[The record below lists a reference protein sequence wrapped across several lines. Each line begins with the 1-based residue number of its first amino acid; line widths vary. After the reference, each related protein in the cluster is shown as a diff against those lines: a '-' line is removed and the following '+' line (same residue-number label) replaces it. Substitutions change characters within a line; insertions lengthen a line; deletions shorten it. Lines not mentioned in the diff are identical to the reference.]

1 LTAELDRLH
10 DGLAAVDAIIAK
22 AIGISEVARI
32 ARIETRLREYLNA
45 KWNAR
50 KRRAV
55 ERAGSMARAGKSA
68 AEISR
73 AVKGIMSGWAREI
86 APRYK
91 RDFREIYRLARIAG
105 WKKGGRL
112 TRGTLAYK
120 GPSPFTAEVKK
131 GDLWSIPI
139 QEVTSEDTSVNTIP
153 SVFRR
158 AKFRRGRVNADIGG
172 GKYETATR
180 YLSGR
185 GVTNVVWDPF
195 ARTPEHNKKAAAR
208 IRNGGAATATVAN
221 VLNVIK
227 DPKARD
233 RVIRQAANAV
243 GKNGVAYFQVYEGDG
258 SGKGGK
264 TDRGWQANKSLS
276 AYVESIARV
285 FRYVIPRNG
294 YLEARQRNPEEIK
307 ELEKAT
313 VPRAAVALPTFDVV
327 DTAAAGA
334 LVDRQVFWIGRHY
347 DDNISQSIRDT
358 ARGSLIEAGTNRQRA
373 GELMQQRVA
382 ENLSHVRTPRG
393 WHGTQ
398 AQYFEGLAA
407 NAATVGR
414 VHGQMRSF
422 IDLGITK
429 YEIRHPSDS
438 RTCRVCAH
446 MDGKVFTVAQGAQ
459 QMQQELAI
467 AEIPGQSPEEYRD
480 AVKAVH
486 PWIQDSNR
494 GMEKLNNIGSGLP
507 GKQGPADAQAYA
519 EAGLS
524 LPPYHYRCRCTV
536 DVSTEAG
543 SWEAFGA
550 ESVPIPTPPGVK
562 PPTKP
567 FPPFKTH
574 PTKPIN
580 TFSTQRL
587 SAALGRKIRTT
598 AGNAKAGVAITPQA
612 QIAARQELN
621 GLLAEY
627 GLVSKDAIRGLDDAI
642 AMLEVL
648 ETEHMVGVLGT
659 HSWQGAIRMRSSS
672 IDDAIDLLD
681 GKIKPAKAGT
691 MQAIK
696 NQDRVHGMKTLVHE
710 GVHGHSPLLS
720 EAYYGM
726 GVPLEEGA
734 VELTAQRIMKDKF
747 GLLWQEVRASDY
759 KEYVEALADTVEGAF
774 KKVVGRRKAWQ
785 AYSDKFVEES
795 KVIPYRK
802 SNVGRH
808 LASDATIR
816 MQSTSHFIS
825 THKQF
830 LDDFAAAVEVPSELT
845 AGLSKQQIKELT
857 EKIRKEV
864 RERSEKKL
872 VTAVRK
878 RAKRRGDPVPKA
890 RYMRFSG

>member
-1 LTAELDRLH
+1 MTAELDRLH

-55 ERAGSMARAGKSA
+55 ERAGNMARAGKSA
-68 AEISR
+68 NEIAR

-86 APRYK
+86 SPRYK

-112 TRGTLAYK
+112 TRGSLAYK
-120 GPSPFTAEVKK
+120 GPPAFTQVKK

-139 QEVTSEDTSVNTIP
+139 QEVTSEETSVNTIP
-153 SVFRR
+153 SLFRQ

-172 GKYETATR
+172 GKFETATR
-180 YLSGR
+180 YLAGR
-185 GVTNVVWDPF
+185 GVTNIVWDPF
-195 ARTPEHNKKAAAR
+195 ARKPEHNKRAAAR

-227 DPKARD
+227 DPKACD

-243 GKNGVAYFQVYEGDG
+243 GKNGVAYFQVYEGDR

-264 TDRGWQANKSLS
+264 TDRGWQANKPLS
-276 AYVESIARV
+276 AYVDAIARV
-285 FRYVIPRNG
+285 FRYVEHRDG
-294 YLEARQRNPEEIK
+294 YLEARQCDPEEIK
-307 ELEKAT
+307 KIEKAT
-313 VPRAAVALPTFDVV
+313 VPRAATALPTFDVV

-334 LVDRQVFWIGRHY
+334 LVERQVFWIGRHY
-347 DDNISQSIRDT
+347 DDNIAGSIRDT
-358 ARGSLIEAGTNRQRA
+358 ARSALVEAGKDRRAA
-373 GELMQQRVA
+373 GEIMQRQVR

-393 WHGTQ
+393 WRGTQ
-398 AQYFEGLAA
+398 EMYFEGLAA

-414 VHGQMRSF
+414 VQGQMRSF

-429 YEIRHPSDS
+429 YEIRNPSDS

-446 MDGKVFTVAQGAQ
+446 MDGKVFTVQQGAQ
-459 QMQQELAI
+459 QMQQEFAI
-467 AEIPGQSPEEYRD
+467 AEIPGQSPGEYRD

-507 GKQGPADAQAYA
+507 GKQGPADSQAYA

-543 SWEAFGA
+543 SWESFGA

-574 PTKPIN
+574 PTKPVN
-580 TFSTQRL
+580 AFSAKRL
-587 SAALGRKIRTT
+587 SDALNRKVKTT
-598 AGNAKAGVAITPQA
+598 AGKAKAGIAITPQA

-627 GLVSKDAIRGLDDAI
+627 GLVSKDAIRGVDDAI
-642 AMLEVL
+642 AMLEIM
-648 ETEHMVGVLGT
+648 EPAEMAEALGYHT
-659 HSWQGAIRMRSSS
+659 WKGSIAIRSTS
-672 IDDAIDLLD
+672 IDEAINVLD
-681 GKIKPAKAGT
+681 GKVKPAVAGS
-691 MQAIK
+691 MDALR
-696 NQDRVHGMKTLVHE
+696 NQNRLHGMKTLVHE
-710 GVHGHSPLLS
+710 GVHGHSGIMPLGYQG
-720 EAYYGM
+720 A
-726 GVPLEEGA
+726 GVAIEEGM
-734 VELTAQRIMKDKF
+734 VELTSQRIMTEKF
-747 GLLWQEVRASDY
+747 GFLWQEVRPSDY
-759 KEYVEALADTVEGAF
+759 KEFVEAIADTVEASF
-774 KKVVGRRKAWQ
+774 KKVLGRRKAWKT
-785 AYSDKFVEES
+785 YTEKFVEDS
-795 KVIPYRK
+795 PLIKYRK

-808 LASDATIR
+808 LGSNASKKLYGKEVFYERHGKYVDE
-816 MQSTSHFIS
+816 
-825 THKQF
+825 
-830 LDDFAAAVEVPSELT
+830 FAKSIEIPSELT
-845 AGLSKQQIKELT
+845 AGMSPEKIKELT
-857 EKIRKEV
+857 EKVQKEV
-864 RERSEKKL
+864 KARMPRSMKK
-872 VTAVRK
+872 AIRD
-878 RAKRRGDPVPKA
+878 RAKRHGKRVPKYDDILFA
-890 RYMRFSG
+890 E